1 MKIPELLSPAGSPE
15 ALKAALDGGADAVY
29 LGGTMLNA
37 RMNAANFDDGAMVD
51 AISLAHG
58 RGVKIYVTLNTA
70 VYDREL
76 EEVVRYAKFL
86 YDIGV
91 DALIVAD
98 IGLARLLHK
107 YMPAFELHAS
117 TQAGGHNTDAARI
130 LAEAG
135 FSRMVCAR
143 ELQMAD
149 MRSLCADSPIEIE
162 AFVHGAHCVSHSGQ
176 CLFSSMVG
184 GRSGNRG
191 ECAQPCRM
199 KYQVLEDNSGKAG
212 QNGAEY
218 PLSLRDMCLAAH
230 ITELCDM
237 GVRSLK
243 IEGRMKSP
251 DYVYAVTSTYRRLL
265 DEGRNATAEELGEMA
280 RVFSRGG
287 FTDGYFMADTS
298 DMLGVRGEGDK
309 DATRRF
315 RQDRSPCARSLA
327 PIIISRPPASLP
339 ERISC
344 RSGADTKHRA
354 FRRMTAQFMSASQIP
369 RDSMFDNI
377 YLPLE
382 AYDEAA
388 AKLCGGVML
397 PAVITDGERGE
408 VKDSVIRAIS
418 YGAREI
424 MAQNIGQ
431 IPLCRELKKEYPAL
445 SFCASM
451 RFNITNSQSRAA
463 EIYSVF
469 RDMTASPELS
479 VPQLRDMCGIF
490 RTVVYGRL
498 PLMLLER
505 PCGARLLR
513 DRTGAEFP
521 VLHAGGRDIVVN
533 SVPTYMADRAD
544 ELRRA
549 DIAAW
554 HFIFTTETRDEVRR
568 CEAAYKAGYAPKFP
582 VRRIK

>member
-1 MKIPELLSPAGSPE
+1 MNVPELLSPAGSPQ
-15 ALKAALDGGADAVY
+15 ALDAALDGGADAVY
-29 LGGTMLNA
+29 LGGTVLNA

-51 AISLAHG
+51 AVSRSHR

-76 EEVVRYAKFL
+76 DEVVRYAKYL
-86 YDIGV
+86 YDIGI

-98 IGLARLLHK
+98 IGLARLIHR

-117 TQAGGHNTDAARI
+117 TQAFGHNADAARV

-143 ELQMAD
+143 ELSIEN
-149 MRSLCADSPIEIE
+149 MRSLCVSSPIEIE
-162 AFVHGAHCVSHSGQ
+162 AFVHGAHCVSYSGQ

-199 KYQVLEDNSGKAG
+199 KYKIMENGGENQTDN
-212 QNGAEY
+212 EY

-230 ITELCDM
+230 ITELGDI

-251 DYVYAVTSTYRRLL
+251 DYVYAVTSVYRRLL
-265 DEGRNATAEELGEMA
+265 DEGRNADENELREMA

-287 FTDGYFMADTS
+287 FTDGYFVSDTS
-298 DMLGVRGEGDK
+298 DMLGVRADADK
-309 DATRRF
+309 DATRRYVSL
-315 RQDRSPCARSLA
+315 RSAAVRSL
-327 PIIISRPPASLP
+327 PEIEISRPEVRLP
-339 ERISC
+339 ERISF
-344 RSGADTKHRA
+344 RDGADSKHRA
-354 FRRMTAQFMSASQIP
+354 FRRMTAQFMCASQIP
-369 RDSMFDNI
+369 SEHMFDNI
-377 YLPLE
+377 YLPLG
-382 AYDEAA
+382 AYDAAA
-388 AKLCGGVML
+388 AKVCGGVIL
-397 PAVITDGERGE
+397 PAVMTDSEREG
-408 VKDSVIRAIS
+408 VLDAVRTAVSL
-418 YGAREI
+418 GAREV
-424 MAQNIGQ
+424 MAQGIGQ
-431 IPLCRELKKEYPAL
+431 IPLCRELKKEFPSL

-451 RFNITNSQSRAA
+451 RFNITNSQSRSSPV
-463 EIYSVF
+463 YSIF

-490 RTVVYGRL
+490 RTIVYGKM

-505 PCGARLLR
+505 PCGAKTLT
-513 DRTGAEFP
+513 DRTGAKFP
-521 VLHAGGRDIVVN
+521 VLRVGGRDVVVN
-533 SVPTYMADRAD
+533 CVPTYMADKAD

-568 CEAAYKAGYAPKFP
+568 VEAAYKAGFAPKFA